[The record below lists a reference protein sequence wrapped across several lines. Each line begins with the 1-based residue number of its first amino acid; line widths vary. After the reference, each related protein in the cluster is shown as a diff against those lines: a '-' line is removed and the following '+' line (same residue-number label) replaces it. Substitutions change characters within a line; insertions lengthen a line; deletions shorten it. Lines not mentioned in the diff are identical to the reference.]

1 MLRRSDCPGGSG
13 GGVGGPGVVVD
24 VSLAPVLLLDVLMR
38 DVHVLQLGMV
48 VLVHV
53 GGQQVAPVLPSMQVV
68 GHVEVLVIVH
78 RRLVVM
84 AGPRLELLDHVHVS
98 HRQTSSATR
107 RFERTP
113 GGQGHARSAGTMS
126 GMRVAIVGA
135 TGAVGRTMLGILE
148 ERGFLLDELVLLASE
163 RSAGTR
169 LRFQDRE
176 RTVAVLTPEALEGV
190 DLALSSC
197 GSAIAQTW
205 VPGAAQAGMI
215 VVDNSSAFRM
225 EPWAELVIPEV
236 NPEALERG
244 AKVYAVPNCT
254 IITALMA
261 LAPLHRAAG
270 LSAVSLSSYQS
281 VSGAGAK
288 GVRELAEQIEKLHR
302 MEDDLA
308 HPDLDA
314 LPVGEVIG
322 KTIAYNVVAKI
333 DVFDE
338 ESGFTFE
345 EIKVQREARR
355 ILSLPELDISAT
367 CVRVPVA
374 VGHSVSLHAT
384 FDRSVSVAEARGVLS
399 GAEGVELRDDP
410 ANEIYPSPLEAA
422 GIDDVLVGRIRQPEG
437 HDDEL
442 LLFACGDNLRK
453 GAALNAVQ
461 IAERVVDR

>member
-1 MLRRSDCPGGSG
+1 MN
-13 GGVGGPGVVVD
+13 
-24 VSLAPVLLLDVLMR
+24 AMR
-38 DVHVLQLGMV
+38 L
-48 VLVHV
+48 
-53 GGQQVAPVLPSMQVV
+53 
-68 GHVEVLVIVH
+68 
-78 RRLVVM
+78 
-84 AGPRLELLDHVHVS
+84 
-98 HRQTSSATR
+98 
-107 RFERTP
+107 
-113 GGQGHARSAGTMS
+113 
-126 GMRVAIVGA
+126 AIVGA
-135 TGAVGRTMLGILE
+135 TGAVGRTMLTILE
-148 ERGFLLDELVLLASE
+148 ERDVPLDELSLLASE
-163 RSAGTR
+163 RTAGTR
-169 LRFQDRE
+169 LRFRDRE
-176 RTVAVLTPEALEGV
+176 HTVRLLTPEALEGV

-197 GSAIAQTW
+197 GSAIAKTL
-205 VPGAAQAGMI
+205 VPGAADAGTT

-254 IITALMA
+254 IITALMT

-270 LSAVSLSSYQS
+270 LRSVSLSSYQS

-288 GVRELAEQIEKLHR
+288 GVRELAEQVEKLHG

-314 LPVGEVIG
+314 LPVGDVVG

-345 EIKVQREARR
+345 EIKVQREAKR
-355 ILSLPELDISAT
+355 ILSLPELNISAT

-384 FDRSVSVAEARGVLS
+384 FDRPFSVSEAREVLS
-399 GAEGVELRDDP
+399 RAEGVELRDDP
-410 ANEIYPSPLEAA
+410 ANEVYPSPLEAA

-461 IAERVVDR
+461 IAEHLLAR